1 MSLDGTSGSRAAR
14 LTAVNSLCRVAC
26 FERQDSESGDHH
38 VQEQRSCGRLRRETA
53 DCKSHRGGSFGS
65 PLIYPNFALQN
76 IMEATLEAERKA
88 AEDSS
93 SIGRLELF
101 KGKNGIRL
109 LISLWPKMMQQVRD
123 EKCTLTRTTELRV
136 FLLSSSV

>member
-1 MSLDGTSGSRAAR
+1 LQ
-14 LTAVNSLCRVAC
+14 V
-26 FERQDSESGDHH
+26 
-38 VQEQRSCGRLRRETA
+38 EQRRFIRLFILTNEI
-53 DCKSHRGGSFGS
+53 SSS
-65 PLIYPNFALQN
+65 LQN

-109 LISLWPKMMQQVRD
+109 LI
-123 EKCTLTRTTELRV
+123 
-136 FLLSSSV
+136 

>member
-1 MSLDGTSGSRAAR
+1 
-14 LTAVNSLCRVAC
+14 
-26 FERQDSESGDHH
+26 
-38 VQEQRSCGRLRRETA
+38 
-53 DCKSHRGGSFGS
+53 
-65 PLIYPNFALQN
+65 
-76 IMEATLEAERKA
+76 MEATLEAERKA